1 MIVVYLKEDK
11 RQYEAER
18 AQINRQMA
26 QEYYDPPSPP
36 PPPPKPKLDLSGE
49 VNALYDY
56 LLPPQKITD
65 DVKNIKNRIQV
76 MVNQVWPG
84 CGYQVVLFGSS
95 VNSLST
101 RDSDVD
107 LCITVPQEDYER
119 DLYRFRNR
127 LSKQSKSIYNMFY
140 LAARLRDMG
149 MHKVEAVAHAQVPI
163 CKFVD
168 PQTGYSCDINTNNVL
183 GIENSE
189 MIKEYCSLD
198 TRIRPLIFAV
208 KYFVKQKNIN
218 HPRGGTLSSYAYVLM
233 ILHFLMNA
241 PGTPV
246 IPSLQETPRNCKWN
260 NCNFHFDRTVALLQ
274 NNQIMKWNPCY
285 HDCLYIDNM
294 ITKKFEPEYRNTG
307 SRWEG
312 YNKDAVGE
320 LLRSFFRFYSDENN
334 FCFSIISAGGEIQQ
348 YQNMQST
355 NCPFIIQ
362 DPFIRTKNVARSCTE
377 AGARVVLLEFE
388 RAAKMLS
395 DGIHTF
401 EDVCT
406 LPSNISRPLD
416 QHSLDFQIQQKKTV
430 KTQKNRNSNGRQ
442 VETLRQEETSISVS
456 TNDLVH
462 LGMSPSD
469 SDDDHWSPDDDH
481 WWPPKFL
488 SVSQPKA
495 TPSTNNVVQNA
506 IPVVHQS
513 SPLVVIENKPKTDD
527 LPAYIGLTRFVNDD
541 EQREIDSLKK
551 REPAPSSSGSSSS
564 ATKRNPAD
572 MEPILN
578 LVKTLMELKPSV
590 GENTPV
596 DTYASKPCTDMSKL
610 LESSVAKDVSAQDIC
625 YLIGQLNFLG
635 DTLAEKLT
643 KSTRPTSSNP
653 PTATTS
659 QQRQSSS
666 SNDESEDIRELQN
679 MFTGMSMSQ
688 NAQEVVEE
696 EEEEDSI
703 LIFPPTRKY
712 GVEEI
717 VTIQYFVKNPPDDY
731 IEEYEFYSLLRW
743 YGEVM
748 EVLKD
753 DSVTS
758 VWIVTM
764 EIRYGNIKLLP
775 AEIDIGHVKS
785 RAYAMITSK

>member
-1 MIVVYLKEDK
+1 M
-11 RQYEAER
+11 
-18 AQINRQMA
+18 
-26 QEYYDPPSPP
+26 
-36 PPPPKPKLDLSGE
+36 
-49 VNALYDY
+49 
-56 LLPPQKITD
+56 
-65 DVKNIKNRIQV
+65 
-76 MVNQVWPG
+76 
-84 CGYQVVLFGSS
+84 
-95 VNSLST
+95 ST

-107 LCITVPQEDYER
+107 LCITVPKEDYER

-127 LSKQSKSIYNMFY
+127 LSKQPKSIYNMFF
-140 LAARLRDMG
+140 LAARLKGMG
-149 MHKVEAVAHAQVPI
+149 MANVEAIAHAQVPI

-246 IPSLQETPRNCKWN
+246 IPSLQETPRNCNWN
-260 NCNFHFDRTVALLQ
+260 NCNFHFDRTVALFQ
-274 NNQIMKWNPCY
+274 NNQIMKWNPRY

-312 YNKDAVGE
+312 HNKDAVGE
-320 LLRSFFRFYSDENN
+320 LLRSFFRYYSDEDN
-334 FCFSIISAGGEIQQ
+334 FCFSIISASGAIQQ
-348 YQNMQST
+348 YQNMQSL
-355 NCPFIIQ
+355 NGPFIIQ

-377 AGARVVLLEFE
+377 AGARVILLEFE

-406 LPSNISRPLD
+406 LPSNISRPVD
-416 QHSLDFQIQQKKTV
+416 KHSLDFQIQQKKTV
-430 KTQKNRNSNGRQ
+430 QTQQKSRSNNGKQ
-442 VETLRQEETSISVS
+442 VETIRQEETSVSIS

-462 LGMSPSD
+462 LEMSSSD
-469 SDDDHWSPDDDH
+469 SEDDY
-481 WWPPKFL
+481 WWPPKHL

-495 TPSTNNVVQNA
+495 APSTNNVVQNA
-506 IPVVHQS
+506 IPVIHQS
-513 SPLVVIENKPKTDD
+513 SPLVVVEEKPKTDD
-527 LPAYIGLTRFVNDD
+527 ACEFFLGFMEPVTND
-541 EQREIDSLKK
+541 EQRELDPLRKS
-551 REPAPSSSGSSSS
+551 EPASSTSGSSSS

-572 MEPILN
+572 IEPILN

-590 GENTPV
+590 EKNTPV

-610 LESSVAKDVSAQDIC
+610 LESSVVKDVSAQDIC

-635 DTLAEKLT
+635 DALAEKLT
-643 KSTRPTSSNP
+643 KSTRSTSSNP
-653 PTATTS
+653 PATTTN
-659 QQRQSSS
+659 QQKSPS
-666 SNDESEDIRELQN
+666 SNSESEVIRGLQD
-679 MFTGMSMSQ
+679 MFIAMSMNGS
-688 NAQEVVEE
+688 VHEE
-696 EEEEDSI
+696 KEKEEDIDI

-712 GVEEI
+712 GAKEI
-717 VTIQYFVKNPPDDY
+717 VLIKYFVKNPPDEY
-731 IEEYEFYSLLRW
+731 IEEYEFYSILRW
-743 YGEVM
+743 YGKVKEV
-748 EVLKD
+748 ELEEDESGNGVY
-753 DSVTS
+753 
-758 VWIVTM
+758 IVTM
-764 EIRYGNIKLLP
+764 EICYGNIKSLP
-775 AEIDIGHVKS
+775 IEIDMGHVKS
-785 RAYAMITSK
+785 RAYAIIMSK